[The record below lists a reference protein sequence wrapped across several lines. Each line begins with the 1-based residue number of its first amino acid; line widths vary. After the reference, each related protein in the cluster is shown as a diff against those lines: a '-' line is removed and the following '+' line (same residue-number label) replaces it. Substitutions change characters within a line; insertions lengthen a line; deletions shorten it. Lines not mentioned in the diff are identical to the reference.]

1 VMDAFGR
8 RTAFGK
14 RYISYWGYI
23 RLNVDIP
30 DNNTGNIILKKGE
43 FTLAIIAE
51 DPDGNLKAK
60 VLNPFDLFGSSFV
73 MLSKAA
79 AQSDGDGH
87 FDHMDDVPVAASYE
101 MAKQTHDELVE
112 MDKWQ
117 SGEYDE
123 FMLCENDGLLH

>member
-1 VMDAFGR
+1 MDDFGK
-8 RTAFGK
+8 RTAFGR

-30 DNNTGNIILKKGE
+30 DNNTGKVVLRKGE

-79 AQSDGDGH
+79 VQSHGEGH
-87 FDHMDDVPVAASYE
+87 FDHMADVPVTSSYE
-101 MAKQTHDELVE
+101 MAKQAHDELVE
-112 MDKWQ
+112 RDKWQ

-123 FMLCENDGLLH
+123 LMMGENDGLLH